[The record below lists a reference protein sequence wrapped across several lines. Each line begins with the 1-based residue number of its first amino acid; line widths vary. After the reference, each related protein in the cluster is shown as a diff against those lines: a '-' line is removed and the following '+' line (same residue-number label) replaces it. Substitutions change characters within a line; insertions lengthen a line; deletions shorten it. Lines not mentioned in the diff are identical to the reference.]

1 MDKEL
6 LTTAKNRKSDEFYT
20 QLTDIERE
28 IRYYKDHFKDKVV
41 FMNCDDPYESDFF
54 KYFAL
59 NFNYLGLKK
68 IISTSYVGSAIAF
81 EEEDIFLNNN
91 YTGIKN
97 KFTHGHKVVIN
108 KVNDTNSDGSIDL
121 FDIVRILSDSS
132 NEISFLEGD
141 GDFRSPEC
149 IELLKEADIVVTN
162 PPFSL
167 FREYLE
173 QLFLFDKKFLII
185 GNQNAITYQQVFPL
199 IKQNKIWLGITMNGS
214 NRYFRVPDSYPLT
227 ESTGKIEN
235 GKKYSFV
242 KSVVWFTNL
251 KNKKWVDE
259 LTMYKKYSRDEY
271 ITYDNYDAI
280 DISKVT
286 DIPYDYNGCMGVPIT
301 FLHKYNPNQFEIVGL
316 GNSRLNFTPTK
327 NYSSAVKVLKNGDE
341 KDGGAINS
349 VLVYKIDERPLNTT
363 YYYDK
368 ESLGFLIAP
377 YARILIRRKNGN
389 N

>member
-20 QLTDIERE
+20 QLTDIEKE
-28 IRYYKDHFKDKVV
+28 MKFYKEHFRDKVV

-59 NFNYLGLKK
+59 NFNYLGLRK
-68 IISTSYVGSAIAF
+68 IISTSYAGSAIAF
-81 EEEDIFLNNN
+81 EETDFFLKNNPN
-91 YTGIKN
+91 GEKN
-97 KFTHGHKVVIN
+97 KFTHGHKVIIN
-108 KVNDTNSDGSIDL
+108 KVNDSNNDGSIDL
-121 FDIVRILSDSS
+121 FDIVRILSDGS
-132 NEISFLEGD
+132 NEVSFLEGD
-141 GDFRSPEC
+141 GDFRSQEC
-149 IELLKEADIVVTN
+149 QELLKEADIVVTN

-173 QLFLFDKKFLII
+173 QLYTFDKKFLII

-199 IKQNKIWLGITMNGS
+199 IKENKLWLGITMNGS

-259 LTMYKKYSRDEY
+259 LTSYKRYSEDEY
-271 ITYDNYDAI
+271 IKYDNFDAI
-280 DISKVT
+280 DLSKVS
-286 DIPYDYNGCMGVPIT
+286 DIPYDYNGVMGVPIT
-301 FLHKYNPNQFEIVGL
+301 FLHKYNPNQFEIIGL

-327 NYSSAVKVLKNGDE
+327 VYGSAVKVLKNGDE

-349 VLVYKIDERPLNTT
+349 VLVYKTNEKPNNTT

-368 ESLGFLIAP
+368 GSEGFLIAP
-377 YARILIRRKNGN
+377 YARLLIRRKNGN